1 MINAVSF
8 KLSSNTGRLYEN
20 LAFIHILRSGGEVY
34 YWNNPRGLEVD
45 FVIKEGLAPVRLIQ
59 VCSDISEHDTKER
72 EVNGLVAGMEYFGL
86 EEGTIVTADL
96 FDEEKVNGRKI
107 RYVPL
112 WYWVLED
119 FSGPLLI

>member
-8 KLSSNTGRLYEN
+8 RISTGRLYEN
-20 LAFIHILRSGGEVY
+20 LAFIHILRSGREVY
-34 YWNNPRGLEVD
+34 YWKNPKGLEVD

-86 EEGTIVTADL
+86 NEGTIVKADL
-96 FDEEKVNGRKI
+96 FDEEVNGRKI

-112 WYWVLED
+112 WYWVLEEG
-119 FSGPLLI
+119 FPAHC